1 MAKKKKT
8 SNIVQKIVIYI
19 MLLAMIGMFVVSLFQ
34 GL

>member
-19 MLLAMIGMFVVSLFQ
+19 MLFAMIGMFVVSLFQ
-34 GL
+34 G

>member
-19 MLLAMIGMFVVSLFQ
+19 MLFAMIGMFVVS
-34 GL
+34 

>member
-19 MLLAMIGMFVVSLFQ
+19 MLFAMIGMFVVSLLQ

>member
-8 SNIVQKIVIYI
+8 SSIVQKIVIYI
-19 MLLAMIGMFVVSLFQ
+19 MLFAMIGMFVVSLFQ

>member
-19 MLLAMIGMFVVSLFQ
+19 MLIAMIGMFVVSLFQ